1 MSTLH
6 FHELRVR
13 EVRPDTDEAMI
24 VSFDVPGEH
33 AELFK
38 FIQGQYLT
46 VRHDV
51 DGQDVRR
58 S

>member
-1 MSTLH
+1 MTTLH
-6 FHELRVR
+6 FHPLRVR

-24 VSFDVPGEH
+24 VSFEVPDEH
-33 AELFK
+33 AALFK
-38 FIQGQYLT
+38 FTQGQYLT

-58 S
+58 